1 MSCDINYKN
10 LKKIEADISKISN
23 VNLMIVTKNRSV
35 DTVRELILNG
45 YKIYGE
51 NKVQEANVKFQ
62 NLQKLHDIHLH
73 LIGPLQ
79 SNKVKVALNLFDTI
93 QTIDRPK
100 IINEIC
106 KFDLSLIKTK
116 SFFIQVNIGKEEQKS
131 GVKPD
136 DLKTI
141 YELAKVNNLNIV
153 GLMCIP
159 PNNNSPEIYFK
170 KMIDLRDELDKNLQL
185 SMGMSGDYK
194 TALKFDTNLI
204 RIGSLLFN

>member
-51 NKVQEANVKFQ
+51 NKVQEANGKFQ

-106 KFDLSLIKTK
+106 KFDLSQIKTK